1 MSTGLCL
8 EIRRGL
14 LLLIMFFTFGDLGK
28 AGQFVKN
35 LRPSYKVIIEGRAV
49 YVQPEEGESV
59 AR

>member
-1 MSTGLCL
+1 
-8 EIRRGL
+8 
-14 LLLIMFFTFGDLGK
+14 MFFTFGDLGK